1 MILLMQHL
9 EDMEQKLILLLILQI
24 IQNIHQMKQLLE
36 LVILTQKDT
45 HLQYLDHEIQIKIRF
60 KEHVTDKTNLNGPR

>member
-1 MILLMQHL
+1 MQHL

-45 HLQYLDHEIQIKIRF
+45 HLQYLDQEIQIKNF
-60 KEHVTDKTNLNGPR
+60 QMKEQSDLKNM